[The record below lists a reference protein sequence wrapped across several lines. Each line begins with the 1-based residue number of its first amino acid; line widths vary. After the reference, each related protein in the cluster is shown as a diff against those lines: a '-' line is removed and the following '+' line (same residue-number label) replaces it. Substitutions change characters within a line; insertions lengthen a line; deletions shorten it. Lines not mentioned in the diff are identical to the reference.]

1 MDAKTKTWITQLENG
16 DIDNKTILILK
27 HIKENPGIDTDQLRD
42 QLKMA
47 HQSLTACITN
57 LLDCGVVEIKG
68 ENNNESA
75 TYSRYWYVELPNEI
89 ILNQK
94 KRAREKFDKWV
105 KRGLKDFAMY
115 MDEETMNKL
124 SVAVENLNNAIP
136 LVDIKV
142 DEHGQVAMFDH
153 G

>member
-16 DIDNKTILILK
+16 DIDNKTIQILK

-57 LLDCGVVEIKG
+57 LLDCGVIEIKG

-75 TYSRYWYVELPNEI
+75 TYSRYWYVELANEI